1 MQLDGAHARQLFAIS
16 FGGISREWGNA
27 MKDLINTIV
36 ALIKRE
42 LEKPEWR
49 QDVLRPLTRWIAL
62 GILPY
67 VLGIIC
73 LNFFL
78 TIAAVSLVLY
88 MSRRT

>member
-1 MQLDGAHARQLFAIS
+1 MNDFLN
-16 FGGISREWGNA
+16 GIVQMLR
-27 MKDLINTIV
+27 
-36 ALIKRE
+36 RE

-49 QDVLRPLTRWIAL
+49 QEVLRPLTRWIAL

-88 MSRRT
+88 IYRR